1 MRGCLFVA
9 CAWLGVVGCRAA
21 PGEAL
26 AVARDRPA
34 DPTAGPAVES
44 TVESVD
50 PQSLMQSVE
59 SAGVICTPVS
69 EPTSSEPS
77 ITTDWSSRSTA
88 EDHGASTP
96 EPAPASP
103 GEAQPDQ
110 APATRSPLPLNT
122 PPERTVPLDKPAPA
136 PPEKAPPAAVPENAP
151 LPGPLPEPLEVR
163 PPRG

>member
-9 CAWLGVVGCRAA
+9 CAWVSLVGCRAE
-21 PGEAL
+21 PTEAL

-44 TVESVD
+44 SVESVD
-50 PQSLMQSVE
+50 PQSLMQAVE
-59 SAGVICTPVS
+59 STGAICTPTYEQS
-69 EPTSSEPS
+69 SSEPAS
-77 ITTDWSSRSTA
+77 A
-88 EDHGASTP
+88 EDRGASTP

-110 APATRSPLPLNT
+110 APATRSPLPLDT
-122 PPERTVPLDKPAPA
+122 PPERTVPLDRPAPA
-136 PPEKAPPAAVPENAP
+136 PPEKAPPAAVPEDAP